1 MNKKNIGFTLI
12 ELLVVIAIIGILSGA
27 VLINLND
34 ESKKAKDARIKS
46 SLNQVRTKMERLRAE
61 SSTLVYPTWAN
72 TAAGITA
79 RNAANEIPNEIE
91 KFSLDV
97 TAQGKAL
104 YLFSSSNA
112 WCAQSALNVSGSF
125 CVDSTGYAGSTA
137 GCTISTYKCQ

>member
-27 VLINLND
+27 VLLNLND

-46 SLNQVRTKMERLRAE
+46 SLNQIRTKMESIRAE
-61 SSTLVYPTWAN
+61 SDTLVYPTWSSTAN
-72 TAAGITA
+72 AVAG
-79 RNAANEIPNEIE
+79 NPEIQKLSKEID
-91 KFSLDV
+91 KQISDTTNNYATIL
-97 TAQGKAL
+97 
-104 YLFSSSNA
+104 SSSNA

-125 CVDSTGYAGSTA
+125 CVDSKGYAGPTA